1 MLAIRFAA
9 FAALLALATPAQAE
23 TKTFLIDSS
32 DGYGI
37 DRCLAAGE
45 ACGRAAATA
54 LCRANAFAQVVD
66 YRPHG
71 TERNH
76 RHIAGRA
83 AAQSLPGAVL
93 PGESRHHLHALKRRL
108 SRLCWLPSGG
118 LVVAACVLRE
128 PFAPCG

>member
-1 MLAIRFAA
+1 MISVRIAA
-9 FAALLALATPAQAE
+9 LAALLALATPAQAE

-66 YRPHG
+66 YGRMEPGEITG
-71 TERNH
+71 T
-76 RHIAGRA
+76 
-83 AAQSLPGAVL
+83 LPGGL
-93 PGESRHHLHALKRRL
+93 PIKVCQG
-108 SRLCWLPSGG
+108 P
-118 LVVAACVLRE
+118 ACPVTLAITCTR
-128 PFAPCG
+128 

>member
-1 MLAIRFAA
+1 MSAVRIAV
-9 FAALLALATPAQAE
+9 FAALLLATPAQAE

-66 YRPHG
+66 YGRMEPNEITG
-71 TERNH
+71 T
-76 RHIAGRA
+76 
-83 AAQSLPGAVL
+83 LPGGL
-93 PGESRHHLHALKRRL
+93 PLKVCRG
-108 SRLCWLPSGG
+108 P
-118 LVVAACVLRE
+118 ACPVTLAITCTR
-128 PFAPCG
+128 